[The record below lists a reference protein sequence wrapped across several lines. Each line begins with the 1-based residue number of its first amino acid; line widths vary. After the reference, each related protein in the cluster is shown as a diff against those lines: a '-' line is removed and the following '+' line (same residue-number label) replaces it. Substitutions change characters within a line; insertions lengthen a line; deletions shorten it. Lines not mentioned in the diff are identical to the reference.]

1 MKPEIYQALSQ
12 LNSGFGQIVDALKQ
26 LHGKGVVTD
35 GYVSEQE
42 IRLSETCAAMNVTI
56 IDRLSDREIENQDH
70 FAKMC
75 AKFTQPL

>member
-12 LNSGFGQIVDALKQ
+12 LNSGFGQIVESLKA
-26 LHGKGVVTD
+26 LHGKGVVTEE
-35 GYVSEQE
+35 YAHEQE
-42 IRLSETCAAMNVTI
+42 IRLSETCAAINVNI

-70 FAKMC
+70 FGKMR